1 MHSLLSGWHPEGLTA
16 FHAPIVSSTSP
27 GGFSPRPY
35 RPGLFFGW
43 TASAEESGGT
53 AYDVCPATRVAAA
66 QHLPSMTQPLTPLDY
81 LKKILTARV
90 YDVAVESDLEPARNL
105 SRRLHNK
112 VLLKRED
119 QQPVFSFKLR
129 GAYNKMAHLTPEQ
142 LQRGVIC
149 AQGVAMSAH
158 KLGTRAVIVMPTT
171 TPQLKIDAVKT
182 LGGEVVLFGDSYS
195 DAYGHSVKLEKEQG
209 LTFVHPFDDPDVIA
223 GQGTIA
229 MEILRQLQKLGSNR
243 LDAVFVAIGGGGLV
257 AGVANYIKAV
267 RPEIKVIGVQMN
279 DSDAMIQSVK
289 AHERVTLADVGLFSD
304 GTAVKL
310 VGEET
315 FRIAQGLVDEYVTVD
330 TDAVCAAIKDVFVDT
345 RSIVEPAGALAVAAI
360 KQYVATHKTKG
371 ETYAAI
377 LCGANMNF
385 DRLRFVA
392 ERAEVGEE
400 REALLAVTIPEE
412 RGSFRRFCE
421 VIGSL
426 PGGPRNVTEFNY
438 RISDAAQA
446 HVFVGLTT
454 HGKGESEK
462 IARNFGR
469 HGFEALDLTH
479 DELAKEHLRHLV
491 GGHSALAQDERLL
504 RFVFPERPGALLK
517 FLSLMQP
524 TWNISLFHYRNQ
536 GADYGRILVGLQVPP
551 GDAAAFNAFL
561 ATLGYPYVEETL
573 NPAYQLFLQAPRG
586 GARK

>member
-1 MHSLLSGWHPEGLTA
+1 M
-16 FHAPIVSSTSP
+16 TS
-27 GGFSPRPY
+27 
-35 RPGLFFGW
+35 
-43 TASAEESGGT
+43 
-53 AYDVCPATRVAAA
+53 ATRTKA
-66 QHLPSMTQPLTPLDY
+66 LQPADY

-90 YDVAVESDLEPARNL
+90 YDVAVETALEPAKAL
-105 SRRLHNK
+105 SKRLHNT

-119 QQPVFSFKLR
+119 QQPVHSFKLR

-142 LQRGVIC
+142 LQKGVIC
-149 AQGVAMSAH
+149 ASAGNHAQGVALSAH

-171 TPQLKIDAVKT
+171 TPQVKVDAVRGF
-182 LGGEVVLFGDSYS
+182 GGEVVLFGDSYS
-195 DAYGHSVKLEKEQG
+195 DAYTHAVALEKKQG

-229 MEILRQLQKLGSNR
+229 MEILRQLQGHGSNR
-243 LDAVFVAIGGGGLV
+243 LDAVFVAIGGGGLIS
-257 AGVANYIKAV
+257 GVAHYIKAV

-279 DSDAMIQSVK
+279 DSDAMTQSVAAK
-289 AHERVTLADVGLFSD
+289 KRVTLPDVGLFSD

-315 FRIAQGLVDEYVTVD
+315 FRIARKLVDEFVTVD

-360 KQYVATHKTKG
+360 KQYVATHKTRG

-400 REALLAVTIPEE
+400 REALFAVTIPEE
-412 RGSFRRFCE
+412 RGSFKRFCE
-421 VIGSL
+421 LIGNL

-446 HVFVGLTT
+446 HVFMGLTT
-454 HGKGESEK
+454 HGKGESAK
-462 IARNFGR
+462 IAANFTR
-469 HGFEALDLTH
+469 HHFDALDLTH
-479 DELAKEHLRHLV
+479 DELAKEHIRHMV
-491 GGHSALAQDERLL
+491 GGHSKLAQDERLL

-517 FLSLMQP
+517 FLSLMRP
-524 TWNISLFHYRNQ
+524 GWNISLFHYRNQ
-536 GADYGRILVGLQVPP
+536 GADYGRILVGLQVPET
-551 GDAAAFNAFL
+551 DNKAFGEFL
-561 ATLGYPYVEETL
+561 KNLDYPYVEETS
-573 NPAYQLFLQAPRG
+573 NPVYRMFLQT
-586 GARK
+586 

>member
-1 MHSLLSGWHPEGLTA
+1 MTSRPSKPR
-16 FHAPIVSSTSP
+16 APRST
-27 GGFSPRPY
+27 
-35 RPGLFFGW
+35 
-43 TASAEESGGT
+43 
-53 AYDVCPATRVAAA
+53 PA
-66 QHLPSMTQPLTPLDY
+66 LLTPADY

-90 YDVAVESDLEPARNL
+90 YDVAVESALEPARNL
-105 SRRLHNK
+105 SRRLHNT

-142 LQRGVIC
+142 LKKGVIC
-149 AQGVAMSAH
+149 ASAGNHAQGVALGAH

-171 TPQLKIDAVKT
+171 TPQLKVDAVRA
-182 LGGEVVLFGDSYS
+182 LGGDVVLHGDSYS
-195 DAYGHSVKLEKEQG
+195 DAYGHALLLQKKQG

-229 MEILRQLQKLGSNR
+229 MEILRQLQSIGSNK
-243 LDAVFVAIGGGGLV
+243 LDAVFVAIGGGGLIS
-257 AGVANYIKAV
+257 GVANYIKAV
-267 RPEIKVIGVQMN
+267 RPEIKVIGVQTV
-279 DSDAMIQSVK
+279 DSDAMLRSVT
-289 AHERVTLADVGLFSD
+289 AGERVTLNDVGLFAD

-315 FRIAQGLVDEYVTVD
+315 FRIASGLVDEFVVVD

-345 RSIVEPAGALAVAAI
+345 RSIVEPSGAMAVAAM
-360 KQYVATHKTKG
+360 KQYVAKHKTKG

-412 RGSFRRFCE
+412 RGSFKRFLE
-421 VIGSL
+421 AIGGL

-438 RISDAAQA
+438 RIGNADTA

-454 HGKGESEK
+454 HGKGESAK
-462 IARNFGR
+462 IAANFKR
-469 HGFEALDLTH
+469 QGFESLDLTH
-479 DELAKEHLRHLV
+479 DDLAKEHIRHMV
-491 GGHSALAQDERLL
+491 GGHSPLANDERLL

-517 FLSLMQP
+517 FLNLMRP
-524 TWNISLFHYRNQ
+524 GWNISLFHYRNQ

-551 GDAAAFNAFL
+551 KDDKAFAKFL
-561 ATLGYPYVEETL
+561 DTLGYPFVEETH
-573 NPAYQLFLQAPRG
+573 NPVYRLFL
-586 GARK
+586 KS